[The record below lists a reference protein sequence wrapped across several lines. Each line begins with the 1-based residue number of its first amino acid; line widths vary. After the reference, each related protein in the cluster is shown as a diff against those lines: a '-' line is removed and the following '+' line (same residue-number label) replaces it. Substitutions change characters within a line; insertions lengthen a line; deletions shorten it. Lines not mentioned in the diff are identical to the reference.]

1 MNKKSKYG
9 SKMKGGRTVKNTKY
23 SSKMSKGMT
32 VPNFQDT
39 VIEKMFSG
47 GTLKSRGSSNI
58 KLPTGMQPVKRSTPS
73 NKMVGQPKTV
83 GKNKP
88 NIQTP
93 PKIRGGIRSALAS
106 GLSGKRGAT
115 KSSSAPRSIPKK
127 PKKKTGRGDI

>member
-1 MNKKSKYG
+1 MSKKSKYG

-39 VIEKMFSG
+39 VIKKMFSG
-47 GTLKSRGSSNI
+47 GKTSSSSRNI
-58 KLPTGMQPVKRSTPS
+58 KLPTGMQPVKQSTPS

-88 NIQTP
+88 NIQKP
-93 PKIRGGIRSALAS
+93 PKIGGGIRSGLAS
-106 GLSGKRGAT
+106 GLSAKRGAT

>member
-9 SKMKGGRTVKNTKY
+9 SKMKGGKTVKNTKY

-39 VIEKMFSG
+39 VIKKMFSG
-47 GTLKSRGSSNI
+47 GTTSSSSRNI
-58 KLPTGMQPVKRSTPS
+58 KLPTGMQPVQPSSFS
-73 NKMVGQPKTV
+73 NKMVGQPQIM

-88 NIQTP
+88 KMQTP
-93 PKIRGGIRSALAS
+93 PKIKNPRS
-106 GLSGKRGAT
+106 GLTGALSAKRGAT

-127 PKKKTGRGDI
+127 QKKKTGRGDI

>member
-39 VIEKMFSG
+39 VIKKMFSG
-47 GTLKSRGSSNI
+47 GKTSSSSRNI
-58 KLPTGMQPVKRSTPS
+58 KLPTGMQPVQPSSSS
-73 NKMVGQPKTV
+73 NKMVGQPQIM

-88 NIQTP
+88 KMQTP
-93 PKIRGGIRSALAS
+93 PKIRGGLAGALGA
-106 GLSGKRGAT
+106 KRGAT

-127 PKKKTGRGDI
+127 QKKKTGRGDI

>member
-1 MNKKSKYG
+1 MSKKSKYG

-39 VIEKMFSG
+39 VIKKMFSG
-47 GTLKSRGSSNI
+47 GTTSSFSRNI
-58 KLPTGMQPVKRSTPS
+58 KLPTGMQPVQPSSSS

-88 NIQTP
+88 NMQTP
-93 PKIRGGIRSALAS
+93 PKIKNPRGGLAGALSA
-106 GLSGKRGAT
+106 KRGAT

>member
-1 MNKKSKYG
+1 MSKKSKYG

-39 VIEKMFSG
+39 VIKKMFTG
-47 GTLKSRGSSNI
+47 GITSSSKSNI

-88 NIQTP
+88 NIQKP
-93 PKIRGGIRSALAS
+93 PKIGGGIRSGLAS
-106 GLSGKRGAT
+106 GLSAKRGAT

>member
-39 VIEKMFSG
+39 VIKKMFLG
-47 GTLKSRGSSNI
+47 GRTSSSSRNI
-58 KLPTGMQPVKRSTPS
+58 KLPTGMQPVQPSSSS
-73 NKMVGQPKTV
+73 NKMVGM
-83 GKNKP
+83 
-88 NIQTP
+88 QTP
-93 PKIRGGIRSALAS
+93 PKIKNPRGGMLAGALSA
-106 GLSGKRGAT
+106 KKGAT

-127 PKKKTGRGDI
+127 QKKKTGRGDI